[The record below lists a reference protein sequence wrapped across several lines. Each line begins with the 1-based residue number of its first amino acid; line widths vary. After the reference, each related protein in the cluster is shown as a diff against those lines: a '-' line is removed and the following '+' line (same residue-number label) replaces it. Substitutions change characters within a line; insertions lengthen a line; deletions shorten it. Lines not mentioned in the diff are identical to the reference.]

1 MKKLLTIIPL
11 VILLCFTFGY
21 QQGEEVAKEPAVDIE
36 ADKTAI
42 ESVREKE
49 LRAFDLGDVEGLDNI
64 VTEDIVIDTP
74 NRPAIVGKEA
84 HRAFCEALFSRLD
97 YEATYSVDELV
108 IEKNWAFDR
117 GVWIE
122 KRVPKVGGEQS
133 QLSFGILQLYKRQS
147 DGSWKLARLI
157 WNSKGPHPTSQEKEQ
172 N

>member
-1 MKKLLTIIPL
+1 MKKLLMIIPL
-11 VILLCFTFGY
+11 VILLCFTFGC
-21 QQGEEVAKEPAVDIE
+21 QQGEEVAEEPAVDVE

-42 ESVREKE
+42 ERVREKE
-49 LRAFDLGDVEGLDNI
+49 LRAFDLGDVEGFDNI
-64 VTEDIVIDTP
+64 VTEDIVLDTP

-84 HRAFCEALFSRLD
+84 IRAFGEALFSRLD

-122 KRVPKVGGEQS
+122 KRVPKDGGEQS

-172 N
+172 K